1 VHCILRFLLHKSERF
16 NQTQATTQLPTSGYH
31 PTCTKKQRPPH
42 QPHLPP
48 THSIFGFSGGAADDE
63 DDEDDTPLPRAAILL
78 AAWCVGTCSML
89 LERHPVITDPTWS
102 CLELWA
108 SGAASLS
115 RSAPS
120 EGLPGDWQLLQQE
133 AGLQSFTVVPIGPP
147 NKPVGALMI
156 ATESCGLIDPVCPS
170 MAAVALVHHIRHWQ
184 SAAASALLRE
194 AAAATDQIAMIS
206 AMLRVRAVGCLAVW
220 LLGCLSVGRTLGLM
234 SACSV
239 HNQTSCHWCVP
250 H

>member
-1 VHCILRFLLHKSERF
+1 MLCIVYCVSFASAHL
-16 NQTQATTQLPTSGYH
+16 NQTKTISTTHFCSELPTS
-31 PTCTKKQRPPH
+31 TCTNARPINNS
-42 QPHLPP
+42 PP
-48 THSIFGFSGGAADDE
+48 PIHTTPSIYGFSGGAVDDE

-78 AAWCVGTCSML
+78 AAWGVGTCSV
-89 LERHPVITDPTWS
+89 LEHHPVITDPSWS
-102 CLELWA
+102 CLELLA

-133 AGLQSFTVVPIGPP
+133 AGLQSFIVVPIGPP
-147 NKPVGALMI
+147 SKPVGALLI
-156 ATESCGLIDPVCPS
+156 ATELRGLIDPVCPS

-206 AMLRVRAVGCLAVW
+206 AMLRVRVVR
-220 LLGCLSVGRTLGLM
+220 SGLM
-234 SACSV
+234 SVCSM
-239 HNQTSCHWCVP
+239 QIKTSCQQCVP